1 MKIIKKIPGAILTA
15 VLLLVHPFNLFPE
28 DTIPSQIRIRLFSE
42 TDTDIIFFY
51 PVSGSYNMTLF
62 PGYTREV
69 RSGETVVM
77 MEYNGRL
84 AVRSTGS
91 RALIADSIFFTGLTG
106 DERFSLS
113 LNNGSKQQFI
123 CSGNLHCLPDMETI
137 LLINICDIEEYV
149 AGVVRAEGGTGKN
162 EEYFKTQ
169 AVITRTYTYRNINRH
184 SADRYNLCDGTH
196 CQVYHG
202 ITSDSTIIN
211 AVRHTAGR
219 VIVTSDSTL
228 IISAFHS
235 NCGGETSPSEYVWV
249 ISVPYLTSVK
259 DPYCTTSG
267 NATWEKKVS
276 VKEWRNVL
284 AGYGYTGNTD
294 VASGFVFNQNSR
306 TMHYTIGSFRIPF
319 YVLRNALGLRS
330 AWFSVYAAGDSL
342 LLRGRGYGHGIGL
355 CQEGAMVMAGKG
367 IKYEDII
374 RFYYPGVQII
384 DVRDAKM
391 PVELKK

>member
-1 MKIIKKIPGAILTA
+1 MIINLKMLRAILTA
-15 VLLLVHPFNLFPE
+15 IVLLVYQLNLFPE
-28 DTIPSQIRIRLFSE
+28 DTIPSQIRIRIFSE

-51 PVSGSYNMTLF
+51 AESGNYTMTLF
-62 PGYTREV
+62 PGYAREV
-69 RSGETVVM
+69 MTGETVVM

-84 AVRSTGS
+84 AVKCTGS
-91 RALIADSIFFTGLTG
+91 RALLADSVFFTGLTG
-106 DERFSLS
+106 KERFSLS
-113 LNNGSKQQFI
+113 MNDSNKQPRLY
-123 CSGNLHCLPDMETI
+123 SGNLHCLPDLETI
-137 LLINICDIEEYV
+137 ILINICDTEDYV
-149 AGVVRAEGGTGKN
+149 AGVVKAEGGSGKN

-202 ITSDSTIIN
+202 ITSDSTIIR
-211 AVRHTAGR
+211 AVHHTAGK

-249 ISVPYLTSVK
+249 ISVPYLTRVK
-259 DPYCTTSG
+259 DPYCTASG
-267 NATWEKKVS
+267 NASWEKKVS
-276 VKEWRNVL
+276 VKEWKNIL
-284 AGYGYTGNTD
+284 AAYGFTGNTD
-294 VASGFVFNQNSR
+294 DASGFVFNQNSR

-319 YVLRNALGLRS
+319 YILRNALGLRS
-330 AWFSVYAAGDSL
+330 AWFSVYDAGDSL

-355 CQEGAMVMAGKG
+355 CQEGAMVMAGRG

-374 RFYYPGVQII
+374 KYYYPGVEII